1 MLKSVVDPIRA
12 EILERPPPSD
22 MADLEVGEEVT
33 VNKLKML
40 ITLLCDKDPSCENL
54 PHPLETIC
62 QIIVM
67 QTKKFS
73 RPSKNKLKTP
83 DKQRRVM
90 KSNEVP
96 LIRLTTSKLYS
107 KIRSKDLINDHFNK
121 GMALS
126 YNRVMDF
133 TRDVSAVMIELFS
146 RSEEHALSSAVRTGL
161 FTVFAVD
168 NVDKNASSVS
178 AQKHFYGTSGTVL
191 QYPTTANPGGV
202 RMKKKFHDLT
212 ANEKKATYSRAL
224 DTFLTVDESITIRT
238 KEIYS
243 PILTV
248 NYDEEWEV
256 ELSGSFHNGMLIE
269 QNWSAKVS
277 DQIKSSNVQLDEDG
291 WKLGWT
297 AFHTSR
303 QSGLVTS
310 EVQEAI
316 NSMLPVNEHVA
327 HTAALQYHYMSA
339 VRNYTSYINPGQT
352 TVLCADQPLY
362 ALQKSIS
369 WAYAAQFIKE
379 DSQVM
384 DILPFFGPIFGPIS
398 SAALGNL

>member
-1 MLKSVVDPIRA
+1 MLRSVVDLIRA

-96 LIRLTTSKLYS
+96 LIRLTTLKLYS
-107 KIRSKDLINDHFNK
+107 KIRSKDLISDHFNK

-133 TRDVSAVMIELFS
+133 TRDVSVVMIELFS

-178 AQKHFYGTSGTVL
+178 AQKHFHGTSGTVL

-277 DQIKSSNVQLDEDG
+277 DQIKSSNV
-291 WKLGWT
+291 
-297 AFHTSR
+297 
-303 QSGLVTS
+303 
-310 EVQEAI
+310 
-316 NSMLPVNEHVA
+316 
-327 HTAALQYHYMSA
+327 
-339 VRNYTSYINPGQT
+339 
-352 TVLCADQPLY
+352 
-362 ALQKSIS
+362 
-369 WAYAAQFIKE
+369 
-379 DSQVM
+379 
-384 DILPFFGPIFGPIS
+384 
-398 SAALGNL
+398 